1 MTSFLSTECKRR
13 IKGGAGGTQSRV
25 RFHHAS
31 SAYCHMVFIVQT
43 LLEIIVCVCVFGDW
57 RERYETRA
65 GHIDLYTQDYSLCWQ
80 TALIGMQV
88 EN

>member
-43 LLEIIVCVCVFGDW
+43 LLEIIVCVCVCLEIG
-57 RERYETRA
+57 ERDMKPVQDILTFIPRITHYA
-65 GHIDLYTQDYSLCWQ
+65 GKQH
-80 TALIGMQV
+80 
-88 EN
+88 

>member
-43 LLEIIVCVCVFGDW
+43 LLEIIVCVSVCVCLEIG
-57 RERYETRA
+57 ERYMKLVQDILTFIPRIIHHA
-65 GHIDLYTQDYSLCWQ
+65 GKQH
-80 TALIGMQV
+80 
-88 EN
+88 